1 MAGYMTKLQ
10 GYVYEGELV
19 NGTGAPI
26 ENGALVAVGT
36 GSDAGKF
43 ILPAVNAN
51 TKFVCKEAT
60 TIYGGVP
67 AYRFIV
73 KAIADPL
80 YIVENGFEVNVGGEA
95 EYDTRTYATKD
106 GAYLRAHPLLVGE
119 EFVTT
124 MVTGTPVAG
133 TEYTVKAD
141 GTVG

>member
-26 ENGALVAVGT
+26 ENGPLVAVGT

-60 TIYGGVP
+60 TI
-67 AYRFIV
+67 
-73 KAIADPL
+73 
-80 YIVENGFEVNVGGEA
+80 
-95 EYDTRTYATKD
+95 
-106 GAYLRAHPLLVGE
+106 
-119 EFVTT
+119 
-124 MVTGTPVAG
+124 
-133 TEYTVKAD
+133 
-141 GTVG
+141 